1 MKFKIGSVMF
11 LKGCARLGKL
21 KKLMQT
27 EKGMS
32 VCFKACKIFKV
43 EGFSVPEKAGGAFE

>member
-11 LKGCARLGKL
+11 FKGCTSLGKL

>member
-1 MKFKIGSVMF
+1 MKFKIGLVMLF
-11 LKGCARLGKL
+11 QGCTILGKL
-21 KKLMQT
+21 KNRMLT

-43 EGFSVPEKAGGAFE
+43 ESFSVAEKADGSFE